1 MPEAS
6 ANSSSLLATKLY
18 IPAPR
23 PNRVPRP
30 RLTARMEAGA
40 AGPLTLVS
48 APAGFGKSTL
58 LSEWIHGGDGGAG
71 GRGRA
76 VAWVSLDEGDNDPV
90 RFLGYV
96 VTALGKVRSGLGENA
111 LTLLRHLRSPA
122 AERLE
127 SILES
132 ILEPVLTG
140 LLNEIHAAGEEIV
153 LVLDDYHAVDGAAV
167 HQAVQFLLDRLP
179 PCLHLVLSTRVDP
192 PLHLSRLRARGQL
205 CELRARDLRFTSQEA
220 ADFLNQAMG
229 LALSTAD
236 VEALEERTE
245 GWAVGLQM
253 AALSLAG
260 RRDAE
265 AFIAQFTGSHR
276 FVLDYLTD
284 EVLSRQPE
292 PVREFLLRTSILTR
306 LSAPLCDAVTGPAAG
321 GGAGGE
327 DGRAILEG
335 LDAANL
341 FLIPLDD
348 TRTWYRYHHLFGTL
362 LRHQLERREGA
373 AGVAALHGRAGD
385 WYAAHGYPEDALEH
399 ALAAGALDRATE
411 LISEHARPRLM
422 RADAGTVIRWIRSL
436 PPEWLDRRP
445 ELRLTYAW
453 ALVSQLELRGAEEQV
468 EAAERVIAAAPG
480 ADPGARPGVKTGLP
494 DLGVEILRGLLT
506 RTAGRP
512 REAIDLYRSA
522 LGRLPE
528 DGHFLRGLLFL
539 ELAMAHLMIDELA
552 AAEESLLAAGAANGR
567 AGNTFVV
574 LISEWNLAEIRI
586 AQGRLREALDLAR
599 RSLRLAEGDAPGGR
613 PAPGAAMA
621 HGILAEIR
629 REWND
634 LPAAVELAGR
644 AWELGKQ
651 GEIANGLLVGSFAM
665 AHVLQSL
672 GDYPGAL
679 AALGR
684 AEEILSRAGQPSF
697 VVIIHARRAGIQLD
711 QSRTEGNR
719 EALEAA
725 GRWLRDSGLL
735 DGGLGLDL
743 DLDPPGGKL
752 TVIHRRELPYLVAVR
767 VLLAQGET
775 GAALELLASL
785 RGMAERSGRV
795 RSSIEILVLEAL
807 AREARGEREEAL
819 AALGRALALAEPEGF
834 VRIFVDEGPE
844 LAGLIERA
852 APGAASPGYAR
863 RLAEAFGP
871 AGASRVSAPVPPPP
885 SPPRAETVETL
896 AEPLSDR
903 EVEVLRLIATGL
915 SNADAGQRLFIA
927 PSTVKKHL
935 ENIYAKLGT
944 RNRTQAIA
952 RARSAGVL

>member
-6 ANSSSLLATKLY
+6 ANSSSLLTTKLY

-58 LSEWIHGGDGGAG
+58 LSEWVHSGGL
-71 GRGRA
+71 GRA
-76 VAWVSLDEGDNDPV
+76 VAWVSLDEGDDDPL

-96 VTALGKVRSGLGENA
+96 VTALGKVRPGLGEDA
-111 LTLLRHLRSPA
+111 LTLLRHLQNSS
-122 AERLE
+122 AERLG
-127 SILES
+127 SVLES
-132 ILEPVLTG
+132 VLEPVLTG
-140 LLNEIHAAGEEIV
+140 LLNEIHAAGEELV
-153 LVLDDYHAVDGAAV
+153 LVLDDYHAVDSPAV

-229 LALSTAD
+229 LSLSTAD
-236 VEALEERTE
+236 VQALEERTE

-260 RRDAE
+260 RRDVE

-292 PVREFLLRTSILTR
+292 PVREFLLRTSILNR
-306 LSAPLCDAVTGPAAG
+306 LSAPLCDAVTGEAG
-321 GGAGGE
+321 
-327 DGRAILEG
+327 GRAILET

-362 LRHQLERREGA
+362 LRHQLERQAAA
-373 AGVAALHGRAGD
+373 AGVAALHERAGD

-411 LISEHARPRLM
+411 LISEHALPRLM
-422 RADAGTVIRWIRSL
+422 RADAGTVIRWLRSL
-436 PPEWLDRRP
+436 PAEWLDRRP

-453 ALVSQLELRGAEEQV
+453 ALVCQLELREAEEQMR
-468 EAAERVIAAAPG
+468 AAERVIAAA
-480 ADPGARPGVKTGLP
+480 GVRI
-494 DLGVEILRGLLT
+494 DLDVEILRGLLT

-522 LGRLPE
+522 LERLPE
-528 DGHFLRGLLFL
+528 DGHFLRGLIFL
-539 ELAMAHLMIDELA
+539 ELAMAWLMLDDLP
-552 AAEESLLAAGAANGR
+552 AAEESLVAAGAANGR
-567 AGNTFVV
+567 AGNTFGV

-586 AQGRLREALDLAR
+586 AQGRLHEALALAR
-599 RSLRLAEGDAPGGR
+599 QSLRLAEGDARGGR

-644 AWELGKQ
+644 AWELGQQ

-684 AEEILSRAGQPSF
+684 AEEIMNRAGQPSF
-697 VVIIHARRAGIQLD
+697 AAIIHTRRAGIQLD
-711 QSRTEGNR
+711 QGRSEGNR

-735 DGGLGLDL
+735 DDGLGLDPL
-743 DLDPPGGKL
+743 GEKL

-767 VLLAQGET
+767 VLLAEGET
-775 GAALELLASL
+775 GAALELLAGL
-785 RGMAERSGRV
+785 AGMAERSGRV

-807 AREARGEREEAL
+807 ARETQGEGEKAL
-819 AALGRALALAEPEGF
+819 AALRRALALAEPEGF
-834 VRIFVDEGPE
+834 VRIFVDEGPD

-852 APGAASPGYAR
+852 APGATSPDYAR
-863 RLAEAFGP
+863 RLAEAFGT
-871 AGASRVSAPVPPPP
+871 GRVSAAPVHPPPLL
-885 SPPRAETVETL
+885 ETVEAL

-952 RARSAGVL
+952 RARTAGLL